1 MKQQTFSFHDQ
12 DEEPVLPSENPYS
25 LFDKGQGF
33 VHLCRNSKA
42 TGLADTDLYFI
53 RAKSIGRGEVELLIP
68 ADEYE
73 RAVNRAII
81 QREDCPKSMTFLQFV
96 RLLKFW

>member
-1 MKQQTFSFHDQ
+1 MNQQTFLFHDL
-12 DEEPVLPSENPYS
+12 EPEAVLPAENPYS
-25 LFDKGQGF
+25 LFDKGTGV

-53 RAKSIGRGEVELLIP
+53 RAKSIGRGDVELLLP

-73 RAVNRAII
+73 RAVNRAVI
-81 QREDCPKSMTFLQFV
+81 QREDCPKAMTFKQFV
-96 RLLKFW
+96 QLFKFW

>member
-1 MKQQTFSFHDQ
+1 MKQQTFSFHNQ
-12 DEEPVLPSENPYS
+12 DAEAILPAENPYS
-25 LFDKGQGF
+25 LSDKGSGV

-53 RAKSIGRGEVELLIP
+53 RAKSIGRGDVELLIP

-73 RAVNRAII
+73 RSVNRAII

-96 RLLKFW
+96 RLFKFW